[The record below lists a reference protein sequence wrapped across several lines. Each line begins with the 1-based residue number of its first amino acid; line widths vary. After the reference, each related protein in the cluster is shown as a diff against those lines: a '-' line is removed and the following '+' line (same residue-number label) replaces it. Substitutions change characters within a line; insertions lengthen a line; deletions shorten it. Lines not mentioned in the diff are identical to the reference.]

1 MGYGTAW
8 ETLMEVAKIEN
19 REKNQGKIPPLRGKG
34 GWAFITAVSSFSS
47 SPPFTVCVVQC
58 VHASPPPNSEIMQEP
73 EVNSGCL
80 SVLLSNLLFE
90 AASFSELETY
100 YFGETG

>member
-1 MGYGTAW
+1 
-8 ETLMEVAKIEN
+8 MEVAKIEN

-58 VHASPPPNSEIMQEP
+58 VHASPPPNSECMQEP
-73 EVNSGCL
+73 EVNTGCL
-80 SVLLSNLLFE
+80 SLLLSNLFLE
-90 AASFSELETY
+90 AGSFSELETY